1 MDRLDAVRVNPRG
14 VFATGRRRSGRRGVT
29 GKRMS
34 WLRHHIG
41 LKEALI
47 AFSAALIL
55 AFGGI
60 LAQSSYRTHRQIVGD
75 AASTAESMVRSAE
88 THTGRTIL
96 SIDAMLMGID
106 QTLNSDYREA
116 PVGGSAVQAMLRR
129 MNEQTLAVRD
139 ILIID
144 ETGRLVNGGDADGTP
159 PGSYADREFFTAHR
173 AGPPR
178 LFIGRPE
185 RSATTG
191 DWSVFMSRPLTLTGG
206 FRGVIAAEVPVRTFG
221 EFFASIVTIGGF
233 RVTLMFEDGTPVVS
247 EPHDGPTVGGREPI
261 ADAVL
266 TQSRAREPATFETN
280 LESGGGTAIVSY
292 RPIPDRPLIVA
303 VSVGR
308 EGLLQAWSAE
318 RRDYIIIFA
327 MIALTIGVLTW
338 GLVGLLD
345 RRQDYVQELR
355 RNEAKLEQQSSL
367 LQSTLDHMAE
377 GLSVFDRDHR
387 LLAWN
392 DRFISLLGLPPGV
405 GYGTRMEDILRL
417 QARRGDFGA
426 VNIETEIRARL
437 DRLRQD
443 ETQTLER
450 TTLSGRILEIHRR
463 RMPHGGFVT
472 LYSDITERK
481 LAEQEMSDARNQA
494 EIANRSKS
502 EFLANMS
509 HELRTPL
516 NAIIGF
522 SDILRSEKFG
532 GIGNSKYLEY
542 VRDIHT
548 SGVHLLDLINDVLD
562 MSKIEAGKL
571 ELFEEEVA
579 IPDLV
584 ASCLAM
590 VGERARERRIRVA
603 ADLGAQSAYV
613 WADLRGV
620 KQIVLNILSNAV
632 KFSHDGGTVTI
643 ASGLEAEGGVFISV
657 TDHGIGMTPEQIER
671 ARQPFGQ
678 AHAATTRAYG
688 GTGLGLPITQRLIE
702 LHDGELRI
710 DSVPGEGTTVLVVFP
725 ALRTLNSLKRA

>member
-1 MDRLDAVRVNPRG
+1 VSVRG
-14 VFATGRRRSGRRGVT
+14 KFSWRRR
-29 GKRMS
+29 
-34 WLRHHIG
+34 IG
-41 LKEALI
+41 LKEALVV
-47 AFSAALIL
+47 FSGALIL

-75 AASTAESMVRSAE
+75 AVQAADGIARSAK
-88 THTGRTIL
+88 TNTGRTIR
-96 SIDAMLMGID
+96 SIDAMLVGIG
-106 QTLNSDYREA
+106 QTLASDYRDA
-116 PVGGSAVQAMLRR
+116 PIGGSAVHAMLRR
-129 MNEQTLAVRD
+129 MKEQTLSVRD
-139 ILIID
+139 ILIVD
-144 ETGRLVNGGDADGTP
+144 GNGQSVNGGDAAFSRSG
-159 PGSYADREFFTAHR
+159 GYAERDFFTAQR
-173 AGPPR
+173 AGRPR
-178 LFIGRPE
+178 LFIGRPQ
-185 RSATTG
+185 RSAPTG
-191 DWSVFMSRPLTLTGG
+191 SWSIFMSRPLDFADGS
-206 FRGVIAAEVPVRTFG
+206 RGAIVAEVPVGTFR
-221 EFFASIVTIGGF
+221 EFFTSIVTIGGF
-233 RVTLMFEDGTPVVS
+233 RVALMFDDGTQIVS
-247 EPHDGPTVGGREPI
+247 EPFDGQAIGGRDPT
-261 ADAVL
+261 ATAVL
-266 TQSRAREPATFETN
+266 DRLRAHRSPSFETP
-280 LESGGGTAIVSY
+280 LDPDGGATIVSY
-292 RPIPDRPLIVA
+292 RPLPDWPLIVA
-303 VSVGR
+303 VSIGKDA
-308 EGLLQAWSAE
+308 LLQAWRAE
-318 RRDYIIIFA
+318 RRDYFIIFA
-327 MIALTIGVLTW
+327 MISLTIGVLTW

-345 RRQDYVQELR
+345 RRRDYVQELR
-355 RNEAKLEQQSSL
+355 RNETKLEQQSSL
-367 LQSTLDHMAE
+367 LQSTLDHMGE

-405 GYGTRMEDILRL
+405 GLGTRMEDILRL

-426 VNIETEIRARL
+426 VDIESEIRSRL
-437 DRLRQD
+437 DRLRRD

-450 TTLSGRILEIHRR
+450 TTMSGRVLEIRRR

-481 LAEQEMSDARNQA
+481 LVEREMSDARNQA

-579 IPDLV
+579 IPELV

-590 VGERARERRIRVA
+590 VGERARERQIRVV
-603 ADLGAQSAYV
+603 ADLSPQSRYI
-613 WADLRGV
+613 WADLRGL

-632 KFSHDGGTVTI
+632 KFSHDDSTVTI
-643 ASGLEAEGGVFISV
+643 ASQLEADGGVIISV
-657 TDHGIGMTPEQIER
+657 IDHGIGMTEEQIER

-688 GTGLGLPITQRLIE
+688 GTGLGLPITQRLVE
-702 LHDGELRI
+702 LHDGVLRI
-710 DSVPGEGTTVLVVFP
+710 DSVPGGGTKVLILFP
-725 ALRTLNSLKRA
+725 AMRTLNSLKRA